1 MLNKFL
7 ITAVVGCA
15 VVVVALD
22 ASNDKLRTDY
32 QAAAL
37 RSQSQNTVQA
47 VRPASTQDTANP
59 SITPPTGDSYNNPG
73 TNTSSSN
80 QLSTPNTGTTT
91 LGGKQAVNRPMNP
104 SGTTVPQLT
113 HTLSIYTGSL
123 YKSEV
128 VILQNFLISKG
139 YLSGTADG
147 KFGIKTR
154 RAVIEFQKSQ
164 GISQTGN
171 VGPLTKAAVNN
182 SLNPQ
187 GKQSVN

>member
-59 SITPPTGDSYNNPG
+59 SITPPTSNP
-73 TNTSSSN
+73 S
-80 QLSTPNTGTTT
+80 QLSTPNAGTVTT
-91 LGGKQAVNRPMNP
+91 EGKAAVNRELNP
-104 SGTTVPQLT
+104 NVTTTTEGKASVNRVQIN
-113 HTLSIYTGSL
+113 HTLSIYTGYL
-123 YKSEV
+123 YKSD
-128 VILQNFLISKG
+128 VITLQKFLIAQG
-139 YLSGTADG
+139 YLAGTADG
-147 KFGIKTR
+147 RFGSRTR
-154 RAVIEFQKSQ
+154 KAVMEFQKDN

-171 VGPLTKAAVNN
+171 VGPLTLKKINSILTIDLGQKGLVN
-182 SLNPQ
+182 
-187 GKQSVN
+187 